1 MKILKF
7 WNGIPCAIIIVN
19 FTWVQF
25 VVAINIFVDLFSFF
39 YQVTGH
45 SLGEFQDSRSQ
56 NILKLECGTLLYT
69 ASEIGVSSTSTPSQY
84 KFRPRQTGPRN
95 QQFTSVVCFYCFSF
109 VQQTN
114 RREYLECLPL
124 DGICTHCV

>member
-56 NILKLECGTLLYT
+56 NILKLECGTLLCCIPQARLVYRAHRLRVNINFGPDRRVRVISNLLLLYAFT
-69 ASEIGVSSTSTPSQY
+69 A
-84 KFRPRQTGPRN
+84 FRSFSRPTDAN
-95 QQFTSVVCFYCFSF
+95 IWSVY
-109 VQQTN
+109 
-114 RREYLECLPL
+114 P
-124 DGICTHCV
+124 